1 MVICQDCGKDVK
13 DAKFCSNCGALLK
26 KSEAVPAEETSEVQ
40 ETGAGF
46 EEASE
51 NVKEEPVKETP
62 AGTKKSKFC
71 TNCGFELNGDFK
83 FCPECGHDLSRK
95 LNNTSPGSPSVGGE
109 EKNMVLAVVLSV
121 IFPGLG
127 QFYLG
132 LNNKGVLFLIGYII
146 SAILVLLII
155 GALLCLVIWIWAL
168 VDTIQSTNAIN
179 NGEYVEDKL
188 F

>member
-13 DAKFCSNCGALLK
+13 DAKFCSNCGALLT
-26 KSEAVPAEETSEVQ
+26 KSEVAPVDETPEVQ
-40 ETGAGF
+40 ENDVGF
-46 EEASE
+46 EKTSE
-51 NVKEEPVKETP
+51 NVKEEQVKEIP

-95 LNNTSPGSPSVGGE
+95 LNNTRPGSPSVGGE

>member
-13 DAKFCSNCGALLK
+13 DAKFCSNCGALLT
-26 KSEAVPAEETSEVQ
+26 KSEVAPVDETPEVQ
-40 ETGAGF
+40 ENDVGF
-46 EEASE
+46 
-51 NVKEEPVKETP
+51 
-62 AGTKKSKFC
+62 KFC
-71 TNCGFELNGDFK
+71 TNCGFEINGDFK
-83 FCPECGHDLSRK
+83 FCPECGHDLSGK
-95 LNNTSPGSPSVGGE
+95 LNNARPSSPSVGGE
-109 EKNMVLAVVLSV
+109 EKSMVLAVVLSV